1 MLVHNYNNVAG
12 TVQYWD
18 TSDSQEN
25 YLQNFQNP
33 NHRKFFEQHGY
44 TEQSITYRFNSEGFR
59 GSEFAD
65 PECVCFGCSFTMGT
79 GIAEEH
85 TWPAQFSKLTR
96 YSVANFGLA
105 GSSNDTAVRLAVHY
119 IPKFKP
125 KIAIWLQ
132 TDSHRI
138 EVVNEHT
145 KISDN
150 ILAGDIQQGP
160 YRNDYYLKQWFASDI
175 NQDLNLLKN
184 TSAFKQVCAQN
195 QVQCIIVPR
204 KNVFFIDRARDL
216 QHPGPNSNKKLAEEI
231 ARLV

>member
-1 MLVHNYNNVAG
+1 MIIHNYNKVAG

-18 TSDSQEN
+18 TLDSQELFLKN
-25 YLQNFQNP
+25 LQNP
-33 NHRKFFEQHGY
+33 THRAFFEKNGY

-59 GSEFAD
+59 GEEFSTA
-65 PECVCFGCSFTMGT
+65 ECLTFGCSFTMGT
-79 GIAEEH
+79 GINEDQ
-85 TWPAQFSKLTR
+85 TWPVQFSKLTR
-96 YSVANFGLA
+96 YSVANLGLA

-125 KIAIWLQ
+125 KMAIWLQ

-184 TSAFKQVCAQN
+184 TSVFRQVCAEN
-195 QVQCIIVPR
+195 QVQCIIIPR
-204 KNVFFIDRARDL
+204 NNVFFIDRARDL
-216 QHPGPNSNKKLAEEI
+216 QHPGPDSNKKLAEEI
-231 ARLV
+231 VRLV